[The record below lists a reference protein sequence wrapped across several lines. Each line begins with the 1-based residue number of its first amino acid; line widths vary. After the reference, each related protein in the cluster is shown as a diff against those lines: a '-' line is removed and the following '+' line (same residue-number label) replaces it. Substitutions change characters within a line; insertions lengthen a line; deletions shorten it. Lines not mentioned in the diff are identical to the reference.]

1 MVVGPVTVLTGID
14 NGRYPHGNSIFVEG
28 SEGTLLVDPSLTTI
42 TTGGPPA
49 PPDQVFCSHA
59 HEDHVAG
66 LGRWADAPVLIHE
79 DDLHGVTSLD
89 GLLDIYGFDEA
100 AGRAFRQMVEE
111 EFEFTGRPD
120 ATGIAD
126 GHVIDLGDVKV
137 DVLHLPGH
145 TRGHAGIH
153 VEASRLVYLADI
165 DLTGFGPYYGDAWSD
180 LEDFERTLER
190 CRDLDAEWFST
201 FHHKGVVQGRGQF
214 LPLLEAF
221 IAVIERREIELLA
234 YLGEPRTVDDI
245 VSHRF
250 VYRPQIEGDHIDSV
264 EHRSMT
270 QHLVRL
276 ERDGQVHQVEPG
288 HYRAG

>member
-1 MVVGPVTVLTGID
+1 MGPVTVLTGID
-14 NGRYPHGNSIFVEG
+14 NGRYPHGNSLFVEG
-28 SEGTLLVDPSLTTI
+28 SEGTLLIDPSLTTI

-59 HEDHVAG
+59 HEDHLAG

-79 DDLHGVTSLD
+79 DDRHGITDLE
-89 GLLDIYGFDEA
+89 GLLAIYGFEGEA
-100 AGRAFRQMVEE
+100 AREFGEMVER

-120 ATGIAD
+120 ATPITD

-137 DVLHLPGH
+137 EVLHLPGH

-190 CRDLDAEWFST
+190 CRDIDAEWFST
-201 FHHKGVVQGRGQF
+201 FHHKGVVQGRDQF

-221 IAVIERREIELLA
+221 IEVIERREIELLG
-234 YLGEPRTVDDI
+234 YLAHPHSVNEIVD
-245 VSHRF
+245 HRF
-250 VYRPQIEGDHIDSV
+250 VYRPHVEGDHIESA
-264 EHRSMT
+264 ERRSMT

-276 ERDGQVHQVEPG
+276 EREGKVREVDPG
-288 HYRAG
+288 LYRAC